1 MVFPMTNIFSY
12 QTFPECERKL
22 LVTRQTK
29 GWDYVLSVIV
39 GGTKSMYYNPKSV
52 TPVLFTPP
60 K

>member
-1 MVFPMTNIFSY
+1 MTNIFSY
-12 QTFPECERKL
+12 QILPECERKL

-29 GWDYVLSVIV
+29 GWDYVLSVTV
-39 GGTKSMYYNPKSV
+39 GGTKSKYYNPENV